1 MIKAEYLENAVR
13 LEHEA
18 AKIKLP
24 NLKAV
29 LLKQAE
35 IYRKLGDERAE
46 NRPETNQAAV
56 AADAL

>member
-18 AKIKLP
+18 AKVKLP
-24 NLKAV
+24 NLRAV

-35 IYRKLGDERAE
+35 IYRKLG
-46 NRPETNQAAV
+46 N
-56 AADAL
+56 

>member
-18 AKIKLP
+18 AKVKLP
-24 NLKAV
+24 NLRAV

-35 IYRKLGDERAE
+35 IYRKLADKRE
-46 NRPETNQAAV
+46 NRPETKQASV
-56 AADAL
+56 AADAI

>member
-18 AKIKLP
+18 AKVKLP

-35 IYRKLGDERAE
+35 IYRKLGNERDENRAE
-46 NRPETNQAAV
+46 AKQASL

>member
-18 AKIKLP
+18 AKVKLP

-35 IYRKLGDERAE
+35 IYRKLRQRAE
-46 NRPETNQAAV
+46 NRPEASQGSGAV
-56 AADAL
+56 DAH

>member
-18 AKIKLP
+18 AKVKLP

-35 IYRKLGDERAE
+35 IYRKLGNERDENRAE
-46 NRPETNQAAV
+46 AKQASV

>member
-13 LEHEA
+13 LEHQA
-18 AKIKLP
+18 AKVKLP

-35 IYRKLGDERAE
+35 LYRELGNEPAA
-46 NRPETNQAAV
+46 NRPETN
-56 AADAL
+56 